1 MPTYIIRPRPWQKR
15 PLSTVYCIRM
25 TALRRVIIAAIVFFA
40 PICAFAAAPGDL
52 VKIPCPGGEAADHP
66 CRAVYYYGGDG
77 RRHAFPNE
85 RNYFSWYPN
94 FSAVKIVSESG
105 MAAIPLGENVTY
117 RPGSTLVKFPSEGKV
132 YAVASDRALRWVTS
146 ESIAVDIAGLNWTKK
161 VDDISETFFGDYSFG
176 ANITAASGY
185 NASSEL
191 AGAPNIDAALPDSY
205 RTLKVDTDRGT
216 FDVQVISLRKDRF
229 SMITAVAAPTPDCID
244 NCATE
249 PLADYA
255 AAAGALI
262 GVHGTYFCP
271 PDYADCQGKTNT
283 FNPPVFRTS
292 DRVMF
297 QPFGLQ
303 VHKGPMIA
311 YMSDGKYVFLRLA
324 TDSGGSVSALE
335 SHQSALLVA
344 AISNYPA
351 LMQGGQVVVDNDPL
365 LEDIQ
370 RTKKSTRAG
379 IGLDE
384 KRLLIV
390 VAKNATVPDLASVF
404 AALGAKD
411 ALNLDGGGSTA
422 LMYGGAYKAGPGRT
436 LPNAVLFKAR

>member
-1 MPTYIIRPRPWQKR
+1 MKR
-15 PLSTVYCIRM
+15 LLLILS
-25 TALRRVIIAAIVFFA
+25 ALISFLVPV
-40 PICAFAAAPGDL
+40 CAFAASPGDL
-52 VKIPCPGGEAADHP
+52 VKIPCPGSEAADHP
-66 CRAVYYYGGDG
+66 CRAVYFYGGDG

-85 RNYFSWYPN
+85 RNYFSWYRD
-94 FSAVKIVSESG
+94 FSAVKTVDAAA

-132 YAVASDRALRWVTS
+132 YAVAADRTLRWVTT
-146 ESIAVDIAGLNWTKK
+146 EQVAAALAGQDWAKK
-161 VDDISETFFGDYSFG
+161 VDDISEAFFGDYAFG
-176 ANITAASGY
+176 AGIASMGDY
-185 NASSEL
+185 NAAKEL
-191 AGAPNIDAALPDSY
+191 AAAPGIDAALPDSY
-205 RTLKVDTDRGT
+205 QTLTVTTDHGA
-216 FDVQVISLRKDRF
+216 FDVQLVSLRRDRF
-229 SMITAVAAPTPDCID
+229 SMITDVASPNVDCID
-244 NCATE
+244 NCATK

-297 QPFGLQ
+297 QPFGLL

-311 YMSDGKYVFLRLA
+311 YMDDGRYVFLRLA
-324 TDSGGSVSALE
+324 TDTGGSVSAFE
-335 SHQSALLVA
+335 SSQSAKLVA

-365 LEDIQ
+365 LEDVQ
-370 RTKKSTRAG
+370 RTRKSTRAG
-379 IGLDE
+379 IGLNA
-384 KRLLIV
+384 KRVLIV